1 MNVDSAGKEK
11 IMANSYQ
18 VQEVYEAV
26 QAGEN
31 ALQSLYRA
39 QEMLDKA
46 RTWGLFDIFG
56 GNLFS
61 GIMKHS
67 RMQEARRCMEDAR
80 RDLSYFQ
87 KELRDVHEP
96 GLDALAGEF
105 LTFADFFFDGF
116 IADILMQSKIN
127 EARRQVAEAIRRT
140 KELLTRLRQYS

>member
-1 MNVDSAGKEK
+1 
-11 IMANSYQ
+11 MADTYQ
-18 VQEVYEAV
+18 LNEVNEAI

-46 RTWGLFDIFG
+46 RTWGIFDIFG

-67 RMQEARRCMEDAR
+67 RMAEAKRYMEDAR

-87 KELRDVHEP
+87 KELRDVQDP
-96 GLDALAGEF
+96 GLNALAGEF

-127 EARRQVAEAIRRT
+127 EARGQVSEAIRRT
-140 KELLTRLRQYS
+140 QELLTRLRQYR

>member
-1 MNVDSAGKEK
+1 
-11 IMANSYQ
+11 MADTYQ
-18 VQEVYEAV
+18 LNEVNEAI

-46 RTWGLFDIFG
+46 RTWGIFDIFG

-67 RMQEARRCMEDAR
+67 RMAEAKRYMEDAR

-87 KELRDVHEP
+87 KELRDVQDP
-96 GLDALAGEF
+96 GLNALAGEF

-127 EARRQVAEAIRRT
+127 EARGQVNEAIRRT
-140 KELLTRLRQYS
+140 QELLTRLRQYR